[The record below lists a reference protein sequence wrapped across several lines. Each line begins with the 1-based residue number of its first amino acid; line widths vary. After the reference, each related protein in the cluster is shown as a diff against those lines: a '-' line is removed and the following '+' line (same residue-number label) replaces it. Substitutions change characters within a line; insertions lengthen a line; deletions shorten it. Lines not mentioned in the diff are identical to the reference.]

1 MKQCGLVGLTLLF
14 MAIGFSGCVTYRTSG
29 MRVSITGNVTDADT
43 GASIPDVSV
52 SLAVEDNGFTA
63 RKHAEVSTSN
73 DSGRI
78 GHDEFVGWCQRVG
91 PLGHIRSDHNAG
103 TIEITL
109 THPKYNASSYS
120 YTFEKVWNQERHASI
135 IALGDVVLTP
145 QPESVAE

>member
-1 MKQCGLVGLTLLF
+1 M
-14 MAIGFSGCVTYRTSG
+14 S
-29 MRVSITGNVTDADT
+29 VSITGNVTDSST

-78 GHDEFVGWCQRVG
+78 VHDEFVGWCQRVG
-91 PLGHIRSDHNAG
+91 PLGHVRFNRNTG

-109 THPKYNASSYS
+109 THPKYHASSYS
-120 YTFEKVWNQERHASI
+120 YTFDEVWYQ
-135 IALGDVVLTP
+135 
-145 QPESVAE
+145 